1 MRQHWAGLRRTRR
14 DGQLSLVLR
23 SLASLQSVGYL
34 RALIA
39 DRAWVDYHGE
49 CATETEFGG
58 ENYRIGHVGSVN
70 DVWHDRPSVSAMAF
84 GDQLV
89 GMVWEGHTEAQPP
102 CAYPSRSPRD
112 ITCMIVML
120 RVYILQQI
128 VEVMACRDT

>member
-1 MRQHWAGLRRTRR
+1 MLSGHHQGTVRTKTKYA
-14 DGQLSLVLR
+14 DG
-23 SLASLQSVGYL
+23 AS
-34 RALIA
+34 
-39 DRAWVDYHGE
+39 
-49 CATETEFGG
+49 
-58 ENYRIGHVGSVN
+58 GSIN
-70 DVWHDRPSVSAMAF
+70 DVWHDRPSVPAMAV